1 MSRVTR
7 DTHDCGFC
15 QGREDPKRL
24 ARCFSRTAGRK
35 RTEGATEKKTA
46 TQSAGY
52 SRWGYRRAVQR
63 IESVSFDRCPRRP
76 VTYLM
81 MLAVTRQSNWQMVVR
96 VNFLAERGSQV
107 FWICKC
113 CEYVNRSVS
122 RKVDI
127 PLRRVESPRCGAG
140 KGDPPPA

>member
-1 MSRVTR
+1 VDALRANTGVGTLATSVESALLHCCQRSERMSKGSYGLSELLRTVVGTLGTGGGALVSRVTR

-52 SRWGYRRAVQR
+52 SR
-63 IESVSFDRCPRRP
+63 
-76 VTYLM
+76 
-81 MLAVTRQSNWQMVVR
+81 
-96 VNFLAERGSQV
+96 
-107 FWICKC
+107 
-113 CEYVNRSVS
+113 
-122 RKVDI
+122 
-127 PLRRVESPRCGAG
+127 
-140 KGDPPPA
+140 